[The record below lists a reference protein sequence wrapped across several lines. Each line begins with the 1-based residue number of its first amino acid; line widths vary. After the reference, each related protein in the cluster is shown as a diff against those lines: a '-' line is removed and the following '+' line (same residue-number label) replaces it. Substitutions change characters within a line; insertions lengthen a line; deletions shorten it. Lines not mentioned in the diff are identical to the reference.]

1 MLQPLSWALLTH
13 AHLLVVVT
21 AESSISHVR
30 AARVLPLQ
38 LPGSQLM
45 LFIHCCWP
53 LELSTCLKWLQELTF
68 MHQTHAV
75 CFAMQR
81 LTGLQRAQMHLPS
94 GRQALTE
101 IPMPQLR
108 QRGLPHAP
116 MPKQG
121 TYNGPASLRLKPMST
136 GLPPTQPV
144 VNVHDSLA
152 LSAWAG
158 AGRRSAQTESV

>member
-1 MLQPLSWALLTH
+1 MHLQP
-13 AHLLVVVT
+13 
-21 AESSISHVR
+21 
-30 AARVLPLQ
+30 
-38 LPGSQLM
+38 
-45 LFIHCCWP
+45 
-53 LELSTCLKWLQELTF
+53 
-68 MHQTHAV
+68 
-75 CFAMQR
+75 
-81 LTGLQRAQMHLPS
+81 

-108 QRGLPHAP
+108 QRDLPHAP

-158 AGRRSAQTESV
+158 AGRRSAQTDSVL

>member
-1 MLQPLSWALLTH
+1 MLY
-13 AHLLVVVT
+13 
-21 AESSISHVR
+21 EIISSPQMASETDSI
-30 AARVLPLQ
+30 
-38 LPGSQLM
+38 
-45 LFIHCCWP
+45 
-53 LELSTCLKWLQELTF
+53 
-68 MHQTHAV
+68 HQTHAV

-81 LTGLQRAQMHLPS
+81 LTELQRAPMHLQP
-94 GRQALTE
+94 GRQALAE

-136 GLPPTQPV
+136 GLPPNQPV

-158 AGRRSAQTESV
+158 AGRRSQTESV

>member
-1 MLQPLSWALLTH
+1 MPQM
-13 AHLLVVVT
+13 
-21 AESSISHVR
+21 
-30 AARVLPLQ
+30 AAKLIV
-38 LPGSQLM
+38 
-45 LFIHCCWP
+45 
-53 LELSTCLKWLQELTF
+53 
-68 MHQTHAV
+68 MHQAQSV

-81 LTGLQRAQMHLPS
+81 LTELQRAPMQLQS

-144 VNVHDSLA
+144 VSVHDSLA

-158 AGRRSAQTESV
+158 AGRRSAQTDSML

>member
-1 MLQPLSWALLTH
+1 MHLQP
-13 AHLLVVVT
+13 
-21 AESSISHVR
+21 
-30 AARVLPLQ
+30 
-38 LPGSQLM
+38 
-45 LFIHCCWP
+45 
-53 LELSTCLKWLQELTF
+53 
-68 MHQTHAV
+68 
-75 CFAMQR
+75 
-81 LTGLQRAQMHLPS
+81 

-121 TYNGPASLRLKPMST
+121 SWHGLRLKPMST

-158 AGRRSAQTESV
+158 AGRRSAQADSML